1 MDGHGDAVGQLR
13 MWGDP
18 QDTAET
24 PVWGRAIKG
33 SGCVGHKNGVCVWA
47 SVGFGVCVGRFGG
60 GPYGVSMGLG
70 AFLGPLEASCGRCRV
85 PMGNHGT
92 QGAWSLPVPPTPRGP
107 APRFRF
113 GAGFPGNDVTA
124 RNSPLPP
131 PTPMG
136 RNVGP
141 AVGQAIY
148 GSPNL

>member
-1 MDGHGDAVGQLR
+1 

-24 PVWGRAIKG
+24 PMWGRAIKG
-33 SGCVGHKNGVCVWA
+33 SGCVGHKNGVYVCGRLWGLGSVW
-47 SVGFGVCVGRFGG
+47 GGFGG
-60 GPYGVSMGLG
+60 GPYGVAVGLG
-70 AFLGPLEASCGRCRV
+70 AFVGPSEAFCGCCRV

-92 QGAWSLPVPPTPRGP
+92 QGAWSLPAPPTPRGP
-107 APRFRF
+107 APSFRF

-131 PTPMG
+131 PTPMD
-136 RNVGP
+136 RDVGP